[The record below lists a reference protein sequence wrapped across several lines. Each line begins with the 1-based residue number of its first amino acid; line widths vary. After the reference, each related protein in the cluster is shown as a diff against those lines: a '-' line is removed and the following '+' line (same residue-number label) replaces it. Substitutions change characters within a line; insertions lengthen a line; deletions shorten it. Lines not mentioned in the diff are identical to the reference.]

1 MALIMVVGTASVLAI
16 ITSIIA
22 VQSISNL
29 RQAGTERAFER
40 SLHVADA
47 GVDHMLFL
55 IRQRKQAYQT
65 DLTTGE
71 PTPDASYSLE
81 EERQWVL
88 DQADAAVAA
97 DPDRLETTREGDWIA
112 MRPQGVPLIYSV
124 GYVPSYAA
132 ATAPSD
138 ASGKIRVLRAE
149 YDFAPFSPTT
159 AILTDGDLEIG
170 GNAIVDGSGPNAHGN
185 RDVRVIGGSLE
196 VGGFVSSSGGFT
208 GSPNVGDPAN
218 TGGGRPR
225 IEVPDIDPRV
235 NYAMSEYDLC
245 PDGTVRAG
253 PEYDAGGVDVLGS
266 PAVAS
271 ASTTTPCLGSVLA
284 DNTDFRN
291 WDKQGDDAS
300 QGAQWTYRGNGPGQ
314 YDGVYYIY
322 LGSARIP
329 GSPGSDLD
337 PWEVTI
343 FAEASG
349 SGPDEPDCPHTGGD
363 IDISGGAT
371 MVFNDKGEGLGFVA
385 GRDLEI
391 SGTPGSGFN
400 FIGVHAAHEQFDVR
414 GNARMEGAVLGND
427 SCDTAGSPVNESAV
441 SGSVRITF
449 DGASVPLG
457 SNIRTTLWLEI

>member
-16 ITSIIA
+16 ITSVIA

-47 GVDHMLFL
+47 GVDHMLFR
-55 IRQRKQAYQT
+55 IRQQKQASQT

-71 PTPDASYSLE
+71 VLPASPFASVQA
-81 EERQWVL
+81 ERQWVL
-88 DQADAAVAA
+88 DKAAAA
-97 DPDRLETTREGDWIA
+97 SAVPGRLVTTREGDWIA
-112 MRPQGVPLIYSV
+112 MRPVGAPLIYSV

-149 YDFAPFSPTT
+149 YDFAPFSPST
-159 AILTDGDLEIG
+159 AILTDDDLQIG
-170 GNAIVDGSGPNAHGN
+170 GNVIVDGSGPNAHANG
-185 RDVRVIGGSLE
+185 DVTVIGGSVE

-225 IEVPDIDPRV
+225 MEVPDIDPRA

-245 PDGTVRAG
+245 PDGTVRTGPSYDAG
-253 PEYDAGGVDVLGS
+253 PEPVPPEPVPPATWVPCSGS
-266 PAVAS
+266 I
-271 ASTTTPCLGSVLA
+271 LA

-291 WDKQGDDAS
+291 WEKQGDDAS

-322 LGSARIP
+322 LGSAGIP

-363 IDISGGAT
+363 IDISGGPT

-400 FIGVHAAHEQFDVR
+400 FTGVHAAHEQFDVR

-427 SCDTAGSPVNESAV
+427 SCDTAGSPVGESAV

>member
-1 MALIMVVGTASVLAI
+1 MALIMVIGTASVLAI
-16 ITSIIA
+16 ITAVIA

-55 IRQRKQAYQT
+55 IKQEKQENQS

-71 PTPDASYSLE
+71 PTPDATYSPE

-97 DPDRLETTREGDWIA
+97 DPGRLVTTREGDWVA
-112 MRPQGVPLIYSV
+112 MRPQGGPLIYSV
-124 GYVPSYAA
+124 GYVPSKA
-132 ATAPSD
+132 APS
-138 ASGKIRVLRAE
+138 KIRVVRAE

-159 AILTDGDLEIG
+159 AILTDGDLELN
-170 GNAIVDGSGPNAHGN
+170 GNPRVDGTGPNVHGN
-185 RDVRVIGGSLE
+185 GNVAVIGGSVE
-196 VGGFVSSSGGFT
+196 VGGFVSSSGELS
-208 GSPNVGDPAN
+208 GSPNVGDPDN

-225 IEVPDIDPRV
+225 IEVPDINPRA

-245 PDGTVRAG
+245 PDGTVRTGPSYDAG
-253 PEYDAGGVDVLGS
+253 PEPVPAATGV
-266 PAVAS
+266 
-271 ASTTTPCLGSVLA
+271 PCSGTILA
-284 DNTDFRN
+284 DNTDFRD
-291 WDKQGDDAS
+291 WEKQGDDAS

-322 LGSARIP
+322 LGSARVP

-363 IDISGGAT
+363 IDVSGGAT
-371 MVFNDKGEGLGFVA
+371 MVFHDKGEGLSFVA

-414 GNARMEGAVLGND
+414 GNARMEGAVLAND
-427 SCDTAGSPVNESAV
+427 SCDTPGSPVDDSAV
-441 SGSVRITF
+441 GGNVEVTY

>member
-1 MALIMVVGTASVLAI
+1 MALIMVIGTAGVLAI
-16 ITSIIA
+16 ITGVIA
-22 VQSISNL
+22 VQSVSNL

-47 GVDHMLFL
+47 GIDHMLFR
-55 IRQRKQAYQT
+55 IRQQKQADQT

-71 PTPDASYSLE
+71 PTPGPFASVD

-88 DQADAAVAA
+88 DQADTAYAS
-97 DPDRLETTREGDWIA
+97 DPDRLVTTREGDWIA
-112 MRPQGVPLIYSV
+112 MRPQGTPLVYSV
-124 GYVPSYAA
+124 GYVPSY
-132 ATAPSD
+132 D
-138 ASGKIRVLRAE
+138 DQRKIRVVRAE

-159 AILTDGDLEIG
+159 AILTDGELELN
-170 GNAIVDGSGPNAHGN
+170 GNPIVDGSGPNVHGN
-185 RDVRVIGGSLE
+185 RDVSVIGGS
-196 VGGFVSSSGGFT
+196 VDIGGFVSSSGNLT
-208 GSPNVGDPAN
+208 GSPNVGDPDN

-225 IEVPDIDPRV
+225 IEVPDIDPRA

-245 PDGTVRAG
+245 PDGTVRTG
-253 PEYDAGGVDVLGS
+253 PNYDAVSLDVYGQ
-266 PAVAS
+266 PAVAN
-271 ASTTTPCLGSVLA
+271 ATTTPCDGSILA
-284 DNTDFRN
+284 DNSDFRN
-291 WDKQGDDAS
+291 WEKQGDDAS
-300 QGAQWTYRGNGPGQ
+300 QGALWTYRGNGPGQ

-329 GSPGSDLD
+329 GSPGADVD

-349 SGPDEPDCPHTGGD
+349 TGPDEPDCPHTGGD
-363 IDISGGAT
+363 IDVSGGAT
-371 MVFNDKGEGLGFVA
+371 MVFHDKGEGLGFVA

-414 GNARMEGAVLGND
+414 GNARMEGAVLAND
-427 SCDTAGSPVNESAV
+427 SCDTPGSPVSNSAV
-441 SGSVRITF
+441 GGNVEVTY

>member
-55 IRQRKQAYQT
+55 IRQQKQANQT

-71 PTPDASYSLE
+71 TTPPVFASVQA
-81 EERQWVL
+81 ERQWVL
-88 DQADAAVAA
+88 ARAAEAYAA
-97 DPDRLETTREGDWIA
+97 TPTHDRLETTREGDWIA
-112 MRPQGVPLIYSV
+112 MRPQGVPLVYSV

-159 AILTDGDLEIG
+159 AILTDGNLEIG
-170 GNAIVDGSGPNAHGN
+170 GAKVDGSGHNVHGN
-185 RDVRVIGGSLE
+185 RDVRVIGGSVE

-225 IEVPDIDPRV
+225 IEVPDIDPRA

-245 PDGTVRAG
+245 PDGTVRTGPNFDAAG
-253 PEYDAGGVDVLGS
+253 LDVNGA

-271 ASTTTPCLGSVLA
+271 SDTTPCNGSVLA
-284 DNTDFRN
+284 LDGFRG
-291 WDKQGDDAS
+291 WDKRGDSAS
-300 QGAQWTYRGNGPGQ
+300 EGAQWRYTGTGT
-314 YDGVYYIY
+314 DHGVYYIY
-322 LGSARIP
+322 LGSAQIAGNP
-329 GSPGSDLD
+329 GSALT

-349 SGPDEPDCPHTGGD
+349 SGTEEPDCPHVGGD
-363 IDISGGAT
+363 IDVSGGAT
-371 MVFNDKGEGLGFVA
+371 TVFHDKAQGLGFIA
-385 GRDLEI
+385 GRDLEM
-391 SGTPGSGFN
+391 SGNPGSGFN
-400 FIGVHAAHEQFDVR
+400 FVGVHAAHEQFDIG
-414 GNARMEGAVLGND
+414 GNPSLEGAVLAED
-427 SCDTAGSPVNESAV
+427 ACHTPGSPAGPGSEV
-441 SGSVRITF
+441 SGSVTITYS
-449 DGASVPLG
+449 GASVPLG
-457 SNIRTTLWLEI
+457 NTIRTTLWLEI